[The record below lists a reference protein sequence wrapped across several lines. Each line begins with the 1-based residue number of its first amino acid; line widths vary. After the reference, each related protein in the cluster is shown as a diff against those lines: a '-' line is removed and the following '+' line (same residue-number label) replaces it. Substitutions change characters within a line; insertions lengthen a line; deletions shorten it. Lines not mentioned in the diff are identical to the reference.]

1 MAARKRALK
10 PVRRRPEGF
19 SLWEREKRCER
30 LVFWGGC
37 LSSFGRGEWMDGWM
51 DLSCIFLSF
60 QSVSFLLLLFCSSS

>member
-30 LVFWGGC
+30 LVFLEGLFVFFW
-37 LSSFGRGEWMDGWM
+37 GRGMDGWM
-51 DLSCIFLSF
+51 DISCFFFSF
-60 QSVSFLLLLFCSSS
+60 QSVSFSLLLFCSSF

>member
-30 LVFWGGC
+30 LGFFFEGLFVFFWG
-37 LSSFGRGEWMDGWM
+37 DGYF
-51 DLSCIFLSF
+51 LFLSF
-60 QSVSFLLLLFCSSS
+60 FSICLFFYFILFYSSF